1 MLISML
7 FDKIQDKYD
16 LNLEL
21 INLEC
26 ILNKKIPIVVLY
38 SSIDQIIKSSHSKNI
53 YQKYL
58 GQK

>member
-1 MLISML
+1 ML